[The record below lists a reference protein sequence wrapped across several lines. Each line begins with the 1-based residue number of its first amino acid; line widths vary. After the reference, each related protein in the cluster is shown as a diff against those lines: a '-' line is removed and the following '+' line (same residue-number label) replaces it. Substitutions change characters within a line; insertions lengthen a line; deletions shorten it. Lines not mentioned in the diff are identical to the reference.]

1 MKRTTKTLKVSAVIC
16 WVLFA
21 WIIAGEID
29 ALPRLS
35 DSVLLRWQVIMLA
48 GLVLGVTTDRLAEL
62 RCRCCGAREVLLR
75 GLVTRSHELL
85 CARCLRW
92 NPAPASDPAVAPITS
107 SR

>member
-1 MKRTTKTLKVSAVIC
+1 MKRTTKTLRRFTVFC

-35 DSVLLRWQVIMLA
+35 DSVWLRWQVVMML

-62 RCRCCGAREVLLR
+62 RCRCCGARDVLLR
-75 GLVTRSHELL
+75 ALVTRSHEML
-85 CARCLRW
+85 CERCLRW
-92 NPAPASDPAVAPITS
+92 NPAPSNTPVVVPTTAV
-107 SR
+107 R